1 MAGLPVVEGEAAP
14 DQARESQVIEDIKQ
28 LVQEQGD
35 EGKQVFAL
43 MIKAWKQGNIVV
55 LGSLEPSPN
64 GCTVGELVAGVQHP
78 PVTRRLPLGQA
89 EEQGWPGLA
98 ARASFSTARSRAS
111 SAGQS
116 GSGSVEDGN
125 AASPTRKW
133 SF

>member
-55 LGSLEPSPN
+55 PGSLRPSAVHQPSAVSSMVLCACRCSARDWPLISALTDCHLDGAN
-64 GCTVGELVAGVQHP
+64 VQSFGVVVCSLTAH
-78 PVTRRLPLGQA
+78 TGRRRLA
-89 EEQGWPGLA
+89 VWFV
-98 ARASFSTARSRAS
+98 AR
-111 SAGQS
+111 
-116 GSGSVEDGN
+116 GSV
-125 AASPTRKW
+125 
-133 SF
+133 